1 MNKNIYL
8 LLAVIGLVL
17 PYSQFIPFVAENGL
31 DVGLVITEIASSRI
45 TAFGWLDVIVTAVTV
60 LVMVFEKKTK
70 NWWIPVVATLLIGP
84 SCGLPLLMYLRN
96 DYPLME

>member
-84 SCGLPLLMYLRN
+84 SCGLPLLMYLRK
-96 DYPLME
+96 D